1 MHEMTRWLR
10 SALVAAWLVAAMLH
24 PACSPLALRAGAGPD
39 PAAAGVATLRVVT
52 WNIFAGNDLDRQSNL
67 ARVASV
73 LDSLRADFVLL
84 QEVDRGTA
92 RSGRVDQPAVLAE
105 LTGMHVVFGRA
116 MDFDG
121 GEYGIAILSR
131 WPVLSSR
138 LVPLSVDR
146 PSELA
151 ERYYEPRV
159 LLHVVADGP
168 DGEINL
174 LNTHV
179 DHGREPVF
187 RHPQLFGLLA
197 WMADS
202 VPRDA
207 FTVLGGDF
215 NATPASAE
223 IRALGVAFT
232 DAWRACGDGEGLTF
246 RSDRPDRRIDY
257 VLLAGAHCTAAW
269 VLDSRLSDH
278 RPVVVDILRRPAS
291 PGR

>member
-1 MHEMTRWLR
+1 MSHRLRWV
-10 SALVAAWLVAAMLH
+10 VAVAWPVAAMLLPGCAP
-24 PACSPLALRAGAGPD
+24 PAVHAGAGTGPA
-39 PAAAGVATLRVVT
+39 PAAAEPLRVVT

-73 LDSLRADFVLL
+73 LDSLRADIVLL

-105 LTGMHVVFGRA
+105 RTGMHAVFGRA

-121 GEYGIAILSR
+121 GEYGIAVLSR
-131 WPVLSSR
+131 WPVLSSSV
-138 LVPLSVDR
+138 VPLHVDR
-146 PSELA
+146 PAELA
-151 ERYYEPRV
+151 GRYYEPRV
-159 LLHVVADGP
+159 LLHVVVAGP
-168 DGEINL
+168 GGEVHI

-197 WMADS
+197 WVADS

-207 FTVLGGDF
+207 FTVLGGDL
-215 NATPASAE
+215 NATPAAPE
-223 IRALGVAFT
+223 VRALGVAFT
-232 DAWRACGDGEGLTF
+232 DAWQACGDGEGHTF
-246 RSDRPDRRIDY
+246 RSDGPDRRIDY
-257 VLLAGAHCTAAW
+257 VLLAGARCTSAR

-278 RPVVVDILRRPAS
+278 RPVVVDVLRSPAS
-291 PGR
+291 TAR